1 MKECVPDENLS
12 QFLIGLLIIT
22 EDIRDVSKLAFVIE
36 CSKVFLYRESFDY
49 LEMQLDAYLSK
60 FNF

>member
-36 CSKVFLYRESFDY
+36 CSKVFEYREWFDY